1 MDTTKFTPA
10 QMNTLRRVFHAM
22 NHFMV
27 FMWKI
32 GLGRWI
38 NAWPAVGGRMMVIQ
52 HRGRRSGK
60 IYLTPV
66 NYASVDGEVYCL
78 AGFGST
84 SDWYRNALADPH
96 VELWL
101 PDNRHAACVEDVSE
115 SSCRLSLM
123 RAVIIASG
131 FAAPLFGIHQ
141 KKLNDEQ
148 LNALTRDYRLLHFRL
163 EN

>member
-66 NYASVDGEVYCL
+66 NYASVDGEVYWTN
-78 AGFGST
+78 GFFYRGPESHIGGRVPSTARCRSGSGPGT
-84 SDWYRNALADPH
+84 
-96 VELWL
+96 
-101 PDNRHAACVEDVSE
+101 DVS
-115 SSCRLSLM
+115 STN
-123 RAVIIASG
+123 
-131 FAAPLFGIHQ
+131 
-141 KKLNDEQ
+141 ND
-148 LNALTRDYRLLHFRL
+148 
-163 EN
+163 